1 MKKFVGRKLCPA
13 RCIAPGDKIKVYLV
27 TYTGEYY
34 ATLLSAPSWEPSK
47 RDKCLIRVNMML
59 PGAFE
64 CSIWKKSMIVIR

>member
-34 ATLLSAPSWEPSK
+34 ATFRVCLQFGTVKE
-47 RDKCLIRVNMML
+47 RDKYMIHVNMVL
-59 PGAFE
+59 PGAFK
-64 CSIWKKSMIVIR
+64 CSIWKRAC